1 MSLLSLLTRDKPG
14 AGTRLSDAMHRLTGC
29 AFACGL
35 YDTDARTGT
44 RYPQVRAGR
53 TVEAPRSPVVSY
65 ELIVQPRALKK
76 VLGMGREFAHAL
88 NVPSVRVRQQGGS
101 VWVDVPTN
109 HPGHL
114 TYEEAWALAPDIPP
128 GKLLLGVNGHGDQ
141 LLLDLPGAPHCAVI
155 GMPGS
160 GKSTLL
166 RTMVHSCQNQPG
178 VQVALL
184 DPWADLAPLSG
195 FGHVWQNGYFEREDE
210 IEACLVYL
218 ADTRHN
224 GHAGLLFVFVD
235 EVPGLCRRPAIRGAL
250 TQIAKEGRHMGI
262 HLVLGAQSTTGLG
275 DLMGMMGVTIIG
287 RMRDAQHAAQAS
299 GQKGTGAERIAQ
311 PGRFTVAKG
320 EERRDLQAAMMTKQ
334 LIDKLC
340 WEWPPRHGVVPSTPQ
355 PASMPAAV
363 SHQGSGLSVTVYSE
377 LTGGPGGRGPDDL
390 PREVRSQIVRYYVR
404 HSRPPTRRM
413 VSEWAGVEGGID
425 NDKWHRWQEEAIGR

>member
-250 TQIAKEGRHMGI
+250 AQLAKEGRHMGI

-299 GQKGTGAERIAQ
+299 GQKGTGAERIAK

-320 EERRDLQAAMMTKQ
+320 EERRDLQAAMMSRE

-340 WEWPPRHGVVPSTPQ
+340 WEWPPRHGVVPITPA
-355 PASMPAAV
+355 PASITNQITPSTHRV
-363 SHQGSGLSVTVYSE
+363 SIDANSALAMGMA
-377 LTGGPGGRGPDDL
+377 GRGPDDL
-390 PREVRSQIVRYYVR
+390 PVAVRSKIVRYYVR
-404 HSRPPTRRM
+404 YGRPPTRRM

-425 NDKWHRWQEEAIGR
+425 NDKWHRWQMEAIGR